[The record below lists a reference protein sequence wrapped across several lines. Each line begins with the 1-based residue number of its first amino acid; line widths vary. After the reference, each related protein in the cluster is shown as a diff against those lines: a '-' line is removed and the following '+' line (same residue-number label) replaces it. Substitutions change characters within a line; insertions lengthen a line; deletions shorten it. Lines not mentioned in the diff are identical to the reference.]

1 MFKVYLKNNIIS
13 NALVIILS
21 ILTGFVALKISE
33 QVKLI
38 FNEAIVKNNLA
49 IFEQNILF
57 IVLLYIMMFFL
68 NLSNN
73 VLENYINWNGKK
85 NLAMFSLDKLTK
97 TKYTYFLKNN
107 SASTWTDIGMSAD
120 RVASYYSAIFDILSY
135 IIKFSIYAVII
146 FNVNLYAGIFS
157 LLAIPIIFLTTIGVK
172 KKRTYYYEKMIEESR
187 GLSAISVETLNT
199 IRNIKV
205 KNEYDF
211 FIEKIDKRYTNLN
224 RAVVGTALCD
234 NYWIKIT
241 DLINSII
248 PISVL
253 YLIMKFTSLIKTTQ
267 GDIIVLYS
275 FIPMLLASFK
285 GFYSMLMNIYASKPF
300 IKSIKKYFDLA
311 EENTGTV
318 LIKEFKSLETENL
331 QLDNSGQ
338 IVKIPDIKIMKGE
351 KTLIIGESGIG
362 KSTLFNIML
371 GLRKDYTGSIK
382 INDYELSEINIESL
396 RKIIGISFQGH
407 SVFSLNLKE
416 NINLG
421 NKELLD
427 INKIIEIVQLEKL
440 AEDKKDTILN
450 INSLSGGE
458 QSRISIAQNLI
469 RNPQV
474 ILIDESLSSVD
485 EIMEAQI
492 IKNIMDNFI
501 DKTVVCISHRK
512 STQKYFDKVLRF
524 GRKEEAK

>member
-1 MFKVYLKNNIIS
+1 
-13 NALVIILS
+13 
-21 ILTGFVALKISE
+21 
-33 QVKLI
+33 
-38 FNEAIVKNNLA
+38 
-49 IFEQNILF
+49 
-57 IVLLYIMMFFL
+57 
-68 NLSNN
+68 
-73 VLENYINWNGKK
+73 
-85 NLAMFSLDKLTK
+85 
-97 TKYTYFLKNN
+97 
-107 SASTWTDIGMSAD
+107 
-120 RVASYYSAIFDILSY
+120 
-135 IIKFSIYAVII
+135 
-146 FNVNLYAGIFS
+146 
-157 LLAIPIIFLTTIGVK
+157 
-172 KKRTYYYEKMIEESR
+172 
-187 GLSAISVETLNT
+187 
-199 IRNIKV
+199 
-205 KNEYDF
+205 
-211 FIEKIDKRYTNLN
+211 
-224 RAVVGTALCD
+224 
-234 NYWIKIT
+234 
-241 DLINSII
+241 
-248 PISVL
+248 
-253 YLIMKFTSLIKTTQ
+253 
-267 GDIIVLYS
+267 
-275 FIPMLLASFK
+275 
-285 GFYSMLMNIYASKPF
+285 
-300 IKSIKKYFDLA
+300 
-311 EENTGTV
+311 
-318 LIKEFKSLETENL
+318 
-331 QLDNSGQ
+331 
-338 IVKIPDIKIMKGE
+338 
-351 KTLIIGESGIG
+351 
-362 KSTLFNIML
+362 ML

-407 SVFSLNLKE
+407 GVFSLNLEE